1 MATARSPHTNS
12 SREKLQQAYNLA
24 GEAATDAA
32 ESLKQRAKSSVE
44 TQRQRAADVME
55 RAESSVRERPI
66 LAVGCAFVVGWAI
79 AKLFK

>member
-32 ESLKQRAKSSVE
+32 ESLRQRAKSSVDS
-44 TQRQRAADVME
+44 QRQRATDVME
-55 RAESSVRERPI
+55 KAESSLRQRPI

>member
-24 GEAATDAA
+24 GEAATQAA
-32 ESLKQRAKSSVE
+32 GSLKERARSSVE
-44 TQRQRAADVME
+44 SQRQRATDVME
-55 RAESSVRERPI
+55 KAESSLRERPI

>member
-32 ESLKQRAKSSVE
+32 ESLRQRAKSSVE
-44 TQRQRAADVME
+44 SQRQRASDVME
-55 RAESSVRERPI
+55 KAESSLRQRPI

>member
-1 MATARSPHTNS
+1 MATARSPHNS

-24 GEAATDAA
+24 GEAASDAA
-32 ESLKQRAKSSVE
+32 ENIRQKAKSSVQQ
-44 TQRQRAADVME
+44 QRQRATDVME
-55 RAESSVRERPI
+55 KAESSLRERPI